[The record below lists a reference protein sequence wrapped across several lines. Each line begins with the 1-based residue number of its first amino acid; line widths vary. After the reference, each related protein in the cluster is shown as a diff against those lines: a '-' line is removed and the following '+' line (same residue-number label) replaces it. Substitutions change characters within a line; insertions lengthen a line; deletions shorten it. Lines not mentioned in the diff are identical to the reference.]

1 MSGSLP
7 LPSARYARSS
17 RLVAYLAVAYLLLM
31 VYASLYPFS
40 DWRVPNDE
48 ATRFLFAGWPSY
60 IVASDV
66 VLNVL
71 AYVPL
76 GLLLTLLWMGHLP
89 RWAAVALGVTAG
101 MLLSVSIEFAQAY
114 LPTRISSN
122 VDVLTN
128 SIGALWGAAAA
139 HTWGERWLLSGEL
152 HRLRERHFRSGART
166 DLAFVLLALW
176 LLTQLNAEIWLFG
189 NGDLRYLV
197 PANFAVHYSA
207 DVYLMLEAGVAAL
220 NFAGVAFLIG
230 AVARS
235 FAAAAVSVT
244 AVILTALT
252 LKTIASM
259 ALFIPGNP
267 GLWLTPGSVLG
278 LVAGMMLWLP
288 LARLSAVN
296 AMRAAAICFAAG
308 VVLVNLA
315 PENPYL
321 VAALQI
327 LQHGQ
332 FLRFNAMTGLLSS
345 GWPFLVF
352 AYLAFLLRRG
362 GDGHKDR
369 EGHNDDEGDAGR
381 STHQ

>member
-7 LPSARYARSS
+7 NPSAHYARSS
-17 RLVAYLAVAYLLLM
+17 RLVAYLAVAYLLL
-31 VYASLYPFS
+31 VAYASLYPFS
-40 DWRVPNDE
+40 EWAAPNDE
-48 ATRFLFAGWPSY
+48 AARFLFAGWPSY

-66 VLNVL
+66 ALNVL

-76 GLLLTLLWMGHLP
+76 GLLLTLLWMGHVP
-89 RWAAVALGVTAG
+89 RWAAVALGVIAA
-101 MLLSVSIEFAQAY
+101 MLLSLSIEFAQGY

-139 HTWGERWLLSGEL
+139 RVWGERRLLSGDL
-152 HRLRERHFRSGART
+152 HRLRQQHFRTGAST
-166 DLAFVLLALW
+166 DVAFVLLALW
-176 LLTQLNAEIWLFG
+176 LLTQLNAEIRLFG
-189 NGDLRYLV
+189 NGDLRHLI
-197 PANFAVHYSA
+197 PHKPGMHYSA
-207 DVYLMLEAGVAAL
+207 AAYLLVEAGVAAL
-220 NFAGVAFLIG
+220 NFAGIAFLIG
-230 AVARS
+230 AIARS

-244 AVILTALT
+244 ALILTALM

-288 LARLSAVN
+288 PARLSPVRST
-296 AMRAAAICFAAG
+296 RAAAICLAAG
-308 VVLVNLA
+308 VLLVNIA

-327 LQHGQ
+327 MQRGH
-332 FLRFNAMTGLLSS
+332 FLGFNAMTGLLSS
-345 GWPFLVF
+345 WWPFMVF
-352 AYLAFLLRRG
+352 AYVVFLKRG
-362 GDGHKDR
+362 NSGDR
-369 EGHNDDEGDAGR
+369 PDAGR
-381 STHQ
+381 PAN